1 MNKFLATE
9 EKEVGVVIY
18 KVTYD
23 SETSYIH
30 RKTLVNRLKSSKDFD
45 QLEQELDQLYTGC
58 VDSARIDILNII
70 YF

>member
-1 MNKFLATE
+1 MNKFLAAE
-9 EKEVGVVIY
+9 EEEVGVVIY

-23 SETSYIH
+23 SETSFID
-30 RKTLVNRLKSSKDFD
+30 RKTLVNRLKNSKDFT

-58 VDSARIDILNII
+58 ADSARIDILNII

>member
-9 EKEVGVVIY
+9 EEEVGVVIY
-18 KVTYD
+18 KVTHD

-30 RKTLVNRLKSSKDFD
+30 RKTIVNRLNSAKDFD
-45 QLEQELDQLYTGC
+45 QLEQELDQLYTC
-58 VDSARIDILNII
+58 CRDSARIDILNII